1 MNRDIS
7 GAWRVAGFLIA
18 TAVATTISG
27 VAAAQSPAPKI
38 FNRSAAS
45 AGQSYWTPQRMAA
58 AKPKGI
64 PASGAIQPTAAPL
77 ATGAPGAAGGSLPE
91 MRSLIRN
98 AVQLTSYQP
107 ADPDRAWDRAD
118 EIVLASRS

>member
-18 TAVATTISG
+18 TALATTISG
-27 VAAAQSPAPKI
+27 SAAAQSPAPKI

-45 AGQSYWTPQRMAA
+45 TVHSYWTPERMAA

-64 PASGAIQPTAAPL
+64 LASGAA
-77 ATGAPGAAGGSLPE
+77 
-91 MRSLIRN
+91 
-98 AVQLTSYQP
+98 
-107 ADPDRAWDRAD
+107 
-118 EIVLASRS
+118 